1 MAGFRE
7 GNGLGGEGGSRGDR
21 VWGVIKLRVCWGLR
35 SYWGSEEVVG
45 ARGVTGRREAHGGW
59 SDMVEEVTRFRG

>member
-1 MAGFRE
+1 M
-7 GNGLGGEGGSRGDR
+7 
-21 VWGVIKLRVCWGLR
+21 
-35 SYWGSEEVVG
+35 VG

>member
-21 VWGVIKLRVCWGLR
+21 VWGGIKFRLCWGLK
-35 SYWGSEEVVG
+35 SY
-45 ARGVTGRREAHGGW
+45 
-59 SDMVEEVTRFRG
+59 

>member
-7 GNGLGGEGGSRGDR
+7 GHGGEGGEGGSRGDR
-21 VWGVIKLRVCWGLR
+21 VWGVIKFRVCLGLR
-35 SYWGSEEVVG
+35 SYWGSEVVG

>member
-1 MAGFRE
+1 M
-7 GNGLGGEGGSRGDR
+7 
-21 VWGVIKLRVCWGLR
+21 IKFRVCWGLG

>member
-21 VWGVIKLRVCWGLR
+21 VWVVIIFRVCWGLR